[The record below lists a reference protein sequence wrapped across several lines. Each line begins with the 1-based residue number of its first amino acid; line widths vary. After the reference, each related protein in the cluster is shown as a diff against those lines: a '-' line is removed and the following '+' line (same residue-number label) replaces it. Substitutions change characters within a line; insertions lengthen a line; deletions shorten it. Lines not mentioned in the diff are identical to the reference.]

1 MTPTEKP
8 KNFWKTF
15 AIVVLILL
23 CGVGIWFLWA
33 NWSINNYISAQA
45 GTSPTLLTECQ
56 GSELASLNELLSK
69 TSDPAAQLLLKRK
82 IQVAQ
87 QEAEACAQAQLS
99 SPSKPNPEDAIIPT
113 NLPGATPTRWLG
125 IHEAIN
131 PPQGLQA
138 VNMWTGELEGN
149 LVHAYAGAIEDP
161 LWQEH
166 PDQPAQGAIILLI
179 NGKDQSQYTT
189 LTASGPLEIVAACE
203 NQLILRSEGGET
215 FAFDLLSYAWTA
227 VESETCP

>member
-1 MTPTEKP
+1 MTSTDSQS
-8 KNFWKTF
+8 NFWKTF
-15 AIVVLILL
+15 AIIMLILI
-23 CGVGIWFLWA
+23 CAVGIWFLWA
-33 NWSINNYISAQA
+33 NWSINNAMRSQGGIS
-45 GTSPTLLTECQ
+45 TEETGECE
-56 GSELASLNELLSK
+56 GPELASLNELLSK
-69 TSDPAAQLLLKRK
+69 TSDPAARLLLQRK

-99 SPSKPNPEDAIIPT
+99 SPTKPNPEDAIIPT
-113 NLPGATPTRWLG
+113 NLPGATATRWLG

-138 VNMWTGELEGN
+138 VNMWSGEVEGN
-149 LVHAYAGAIEDP
+149 IVEAYAGAIEDP

-179 NGKDQSQYTT
+179 NGKDQSQYT
-189 LTASGPLEIVAACE
+189 APSADGALEIVAACE
-203 NQLILRSEGGET
+203 NQLILHSEGGET